1 MTLALNAASRWAGL
15 VAKAILSDS
24 DPHGVEQWARLC
36 GVSAGSIRQTCR
48 VVNAGA
54 RRSLTL
60 ARLLRS
66 VRLAAQY
73 GHRPCDLLEVED
85 ARTICKLG
93 RLAGIDLYG
102 EGPYALD
109 DVIRRQLIV
118 QPEALREALLKSLM
132 DFKFPAE
139 ADDILFKGRQLR

>member
-1 MTLALNAASRWAGL
+1 
-15 VAKAILSDS
+15 
-24 DPHGVEQWARLC
+24 
-36 GVSAGSIRQTCR
+36 
-48 VVNAGA
+48 
-54 RRSLTL
+54 
-60 ARLLRS
+60 
-66 VRLAAQY
+66 
-73 GHRPCDLLEVED
+73 
-85 ARTICKLG
+85 
-93 RLAGIDLYG
+93 LAGIDLYG